1 MSSEKISENELENET
16 EEERIIKSLVDDIYE
31 YEEKILEINSFL
43 EKNTSDYKYDEN
55 IIILKKKENELKDK
69 INLIKIQNNDE
80 INKKQNIINVKQ
92 NILNNIEK
100 QLNEYINKLTTFN
113 TLSFSSLT
121 MTKYIISNNINEFL
135 TKEQINDII
144 NNSIQQNQNNNIIN
158 LNNKLIKNEKNY
170 FLKIMTFFPLTK
182 KIILTTTKILT

>member
-1 MSSEKISENELENET
+1 MSSEKILENELENET

-55 IIILKKKENELKDK
+55 IINLKKKENEVKDK

-158 LNNKLIKNEKNY
+158 LN
-170 FLKIMTFFPLTK
+170 
-182 KIILTTTKILT
+182 KIILKKK